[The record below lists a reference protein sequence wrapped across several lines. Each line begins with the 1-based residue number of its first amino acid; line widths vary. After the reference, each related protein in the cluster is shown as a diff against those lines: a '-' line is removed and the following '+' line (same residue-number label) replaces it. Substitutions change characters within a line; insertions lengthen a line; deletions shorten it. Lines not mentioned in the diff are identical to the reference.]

1 MSNTEKKLGG
11 GRRLSI
17 NTGKGTDIMLEL
29 LSPAGSPEA
38 VIAAVQNGA
47 DAVYMGL
54 GDFNARRGAKNFADE
69 EFEKAV
75 RYCHV
80 RGCKVYVTLN
90 TLVNDREIPAATES
104 ARLASRCGVDGII
117 IQDLGLISAVRRA
130 APDIPLHASTQMSIH
145 NLAGVQAAAEMGLTR
160 AVLARE
166 LSLEE
171 IKFITANS
179 PIEIEVFVHG
189 ALCFCHSGQCYM
201 SALIGRRSGN
211 RGMCAQPCRMQYS
224 LGGRMD
230 DYPMSLKDNC
240 LVDRLRE
247 LEEAGVTCVKIE
259 GRMKRPEYTAI
270 VTGIYSKA
278 IKERRQ
284 PTAEEM
290 NMLTK
295 AFSRQGFTQGYF
307 NGDKKDM
314 FGVRGEPEEGTEK
327 IFTTARRAYA
337 DGELRRVPVHFYT
350 VAEKDERIKA
360 IAFDDDGHRAVTYGA
375 VPEKAKRQG
384 LTDSYLIEQMFKTGG
399 TPYNVVENKAK
410 ADPGLYLAAAEINEL
425 RRKLISELSEQRA
438 VPPTRRSLEL
448 PAPPKNIP
456 VVSDPK
462 LIMQVRT
469 EDQLSKEL
477 ADLRPAYLYVPANV
491 MLEQPKLVLPF
502 VEQGTVPVAVLPR
515 IINDRQMKDVY
526 TTLQR
531 LFDYGVNEALVG
543 NLGHIMLARAAG
555 MKVRGDFGL
564 NAFNSYSLE
573 MLNEMGFLSATASF
587 ELRIAQIKDM
597 AKPLDT
603 EMIIYGRLPLMVSDQ
618 CIIKHSAGRC
628 ACQTP
633 AQMSDRMGSV
643 FPVVKEYGCR
653 NVIYNA
659 HKLYLADKKD
669 DLYSAGLW
677 GLRMMFTT
685 ESARE
690 CVEVAKGHMGLSD
703 YKPNVLTRG
712 LYYRGVD

>member
-1 MSNTEKKLGG
+1 
-11 GRRLSI
+11 
-17 NTGKGTDIMLEL
+17 
-29 LSPAGSPEA
+29 
-38 VIAAVQNGA
+38 
-47 DAVYMGL
+47 
-54 GDFNARRGAKNFADE
+54 
-69 EFEKAV
+69 
-75 RYCHV
+75 
-80 RGCKVYVTLN
+80 
-90 TLVNDREIPAATES
+90 
-104 ARLASRCGVDGII
+104 
-117 IQDLGLISAVRRA
+117 
-130 APDIPLHASTQMSIH
+130 
-145 NLAGVQAAAEMGLTR
+145 MGLTR

-171 IKFITANS
+171 IAYITKNA
-179 PIEIEVFVHG
+179 PIETEIFVHG

-201 SALIGRRSGN
+201 SSLIGRRSGN

-247 LEEAGVTCVKIE
+247 IEEAGVACIKIE

-278 IKERRQ
+278 LREHRQ
-284 PTAEEM
+284 PTPEEM
-290 NMLTK
+290 TMLTK

-314 FGVRGEPEEGTEK
+314 LGVRGEPEEGTEK
-327 IFTTARRAYA
+327 IFTVARRAYA

-350 VAEKDERIKA
+350 VAEKGERIKA
-360 IAFDDDGHRAVTYGA
+360 IAFDDDGHKAVTYGP

-384 LTDSYLIEQMFKTGG
+384 LTDGYLVEQMFKTGG
-399 TPYNVVENKAK
+399 TPYNCVENKAK
-410 ADPGLYLAAAEINEL
+410 TDPGLYLAAAEINEL
-425 RRKLISELSEQRA
+425 RRKLISELSAQRSA
-438 VPPTRRSLEL
+438 PPTRRSLDL
-448 PAPPKNIP
+448 PAPPKNVP
-456 VVSDPK
+456 TVADPK
-462 LIMQVRT
+462 LIIQVRT
-469 EDQLSKEL
+469 AEQLTKEL
-477 ADLRPAYLYVPANV
+477 ADLRPAYIYVPA
-491 MLEQPKLVLPF
+491 MIMAAEPKLVLPF
-502 VEQGTVPVAVLPR
+502 VEKGSVPVAVLPR
-515 IINDRQMKDVY
+515 IVNDAQMKEVY
-526 TTLQR
+526 ATLQK

-543 NLGHIMLARAAG
+543 NLGQVVMARRAG
-555 MKVRGDFGL
+555 MKLRGDFGL
-564 NAFNSYSLE
+564 NAFNSYTLE

-603 EMIIYGRLPLMVSDQ
+603 ELIVYGRLPLMVSDQ
-618 CIIKHSAGRC
+618 CIIKESAGRC

-633 AQMSDRMGSV
+633 AQMADRMGSV

-653 NVIYNA
+653 NVVYNA
-659 HKLYLADKKD
+659 HKLYLADKKE